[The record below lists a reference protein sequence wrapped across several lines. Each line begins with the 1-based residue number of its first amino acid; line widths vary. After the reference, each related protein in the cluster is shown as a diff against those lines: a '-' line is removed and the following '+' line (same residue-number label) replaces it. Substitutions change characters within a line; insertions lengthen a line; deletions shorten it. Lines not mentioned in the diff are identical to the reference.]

1 MTLLLFNNM
10 VQSDSQIQ
18 DKKHRDEWECQ
29 SWVTTLKSRRD
40 SCLTMYVTADAELQ
54 SLMKN
59 RAETKQIPQETFE
72 AVSKLSG
79 QYMEANSAWLEAQ
92 TTLEKRKLE
101 ERKMMLQAQEVKALL
116 RCFADFADFSDAVK
130 RGSRIS
136 SERSFRQNGQMSA
149 ILYCMAAYC
158 STVSHIL
165 PHSSIQIICYVPT
178 CIGAYHSAPPQPV
191 PHRTAPNRSAPNQSA
206 PIRTKPMAHLFAPY
220 LSTPDRTGP

>member
-18 DKKHRDEWECQ
+18 DKKHRDESECQ
-29 SWVTTLKSRRD
+29 SWVNTLKSRRD
-40 SCLTMYVTADAELQ
+40 SCLTMYVTADAKLQ

-136 SERSFRQNGQMSA
+136 SERSFRQNGRMSA

-165 PHSSIQIICYVPT
+165 PHLSIQIIPHTVLTEIVGPQMQVLCRLLFLFGVHASG
-178 CIGAYHSAPPQPV
+178 GATIV
-191 PHRTAPNRSAPNQSA
+191 
-206 PIRTKPMAHLFAPY
+206 IETKASGILCFVV
-220 LSTPDRTGP
+220 